1 MDDLKCEI
9 VPDSS
14 NYDLNFKLLLIG
26 DAGVGKSCITTRAT
40 KDYFDDSYVTTI
52 GFDFFSLNI
61 MIDEQNI
68 KLQIWDTCGQE
79 IYRSLISS
87 FYRNSSLAFLVYSI
101 DSYESF
107 INLKNWLNE
116 LKINSNPDIKLFLI
130 GNKVDLINDRKIE
143 SKQGQDF
150 ANENNFSYFM
160 ETSAKDGTNVK
171 ESFIYAAKLLYNE
184 HLNYIDRSQRNG
196 TLADVVNILPNNNDI
211 VSKEEKRTVSGG
223 CCG

>member
-9 VPDSS
+9 VPDNS
-14 NYDLNFKLLLIG
+14 NYDLNFKLILIG

-52 GFDFFSLNI
+52 GFDFFSLNV
-61 MIDEQNI
+61 MINEQNI

-143 SKQGQDF
+143 SSQGQDF

-160 ETSAKDGTNVK
+160 ETSAKDGTNTK
-171 ESFIYAAKLLYNE
+171 EMFIYAAKILYIE
-184 HLNYIDRSQRNG
+184 HLNYIDRSQRIG
-196 TLADVVNILPNNNDI
+196 SLADVVNIQPNNNDKK
-211 VSKEEKRTVSGG
+211 SKDERKISGG
-223 CCG
+223 CGC

>member
-9 VPDSS
+9 IPDSS
-14 NYDLNFKLLLIG
+14 NYDLNFKLIIIG
-26 DAGVGKSCITTRAT
+26 DAGVGKSSITTKAT
-40 KDYFDDSYVTTI
+40 KDYFDDSYTTTI
-52 GFDFFSLNI
+52 GFEFFSLNL
-61 MIDEQNI
+61 MINDQII

-107 INLKNWLNE
+107 GNLKNWLNE
-116 LKINSNPDIKLFLI
+116 LKIHSNPDIKLFLI
-130 GNKVDLINDRKIE
+130 GNKIDLVDNRKIE
-143 SKQGQDF
+143 ESQGQEF
-150 ANENNFSYFM
+150 AKENNFSYFM

-211 VSKEEKRTVSGG
+211 VSKKEKRTVSGG

>member
-9 VPDSS
+9 IPDSS
-14 NYDLNFKLLLIG
+14 NYDLNFKLIIIG
-26 DAGVGKSCITTRAT
+26 DAGVGKSSITTKAT
-40 KDYFDDSYVTTI
+40 KDYFDDSYTTTI
-52 GFDFFSLNI
+52 GFEFFSLNL
-61 MIDEQNI
+61 MINDQII

-107 INLKNWLNE
+107 GNLKNWLNE
-116 LKINSNPDIKLFLI
+116 LKIHSNPDIKLFLI
-130 GNKVDLINDRKIE
+130 GNKIDLVDNRKIE
-143 SKQGQDF
+143 KSQGQEF
-150 ANENNFSYFM
+150 AKENNFSYFM

>member
-1 MDDLKCEI
+1 MDKLKCEI
-9 VPDSS
+9 IPDCS
-14 NYDLNFKLLLIG
+14 NYDLNFKLILIG
-26 DAGVGKSCITTRAT
+26 NSGVGKSSITTRAT
-40 KDYFDDSYVTTI
+40 KNYFDDSYVATI

-150 ANENNFSYFM
+150 ATENNFSYFM
-160 ETSAKDGTNVK
+160 ETSAKDGTNTK
-171 ESFIYAAKLLYNE
+171 EMFIYAAKILYIE
-184 HLNYIDRSQRNG
+184 HLNYIDRSQRIG
-196 TLADVVNILPNNNDI
+196 SLADVVNIQPNNNNKM
-211 VSKEEKRTVSGG
+211 SKDERKISGG
-223 CCG
+223 CGC

>member
-1 MDDLKCEI
+1 MDKLKCEI
-9 VPDSS
+9 IPDCS
-14 NYDLNFKLLLIG
+14 NYDLNFKLILIG
-26 DAGVGKSCITTRAT
+26 NSGVGKSSITTRAT
-40 KDYFDDSYVTTI
+40 KNYFDDSYVATI

-116 LKINSNPDIKLFLI
+116 LKINSNPDIKLILI
-130 GNKVDLINDRKIE
+130 GNKVDLNENRKIE
-143 SKQGQDF
+143 LSQGEEF
-150 ANENNFSYFM
+150 AKENKFNYFI
-160 ETSAKDGTNVK
+160 ETSAKDGTNTK
-171 ESFIYAAKLLYNE
+171 EMFIYAAKLLYLE
-184 HLNYIDRSQRNG
+184 HLNYNNRSQRIG
-196 TLADVVNILPNNNDI
+196 SLADVVNIQPNDNDNKLTDERK
-211 VSKEEKRTVSGG
+211 VPSG
-223 CCG
+223 CCGC

>member
-1 MDDLKCEI
+1 MDKLKCEI
-9 VPDSS
+9 IPDCS
-14 NYDLNFKLLLIG
+14 NYDLNFKLILIG
-26 DAGVGKSCITTRAT
+26 NSGVGKSSITTRAT
-40 KDYFDDSYVTTI
+40 KNYFDDSYVATI

-160 ETSAKDGTNVK
+160 ETSAKDGTNTK
-171 ESFIYAAKLLYNE
+171 EMFIYAAKILYIE
-184 HLNYIDRSQRNG
+184 HLNYIDRSQRIG
-196 TLADVVNILPNNNDI
+196 SLADVVNIQPNNNDKM
-211 VSKEEKRTVSGG
+211 SKDERKISGG
-223 CCG
+223 CGC